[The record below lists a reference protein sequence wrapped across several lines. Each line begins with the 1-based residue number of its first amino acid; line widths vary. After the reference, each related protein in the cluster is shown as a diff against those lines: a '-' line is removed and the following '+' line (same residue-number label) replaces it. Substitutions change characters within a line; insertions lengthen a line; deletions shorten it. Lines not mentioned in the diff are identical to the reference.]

1 MLRFLT
7 DPIDPFTSRSS
18 PLLRKAWAFLLRETR
33 PLWPVAAAS
42 LLCTLVGASI
52 EVWLIGYSGRLV
64 DSLTGT
70 APPDVWRM
78 HGPELL
84 AVAALLLIARPLLH
98 FFSEALD
105 DLAFRTNAEA
115 LALWRSHGHVS
126 RQSVGWFRRNLSGRV
141 AALVE
146 GGGAAASVAAY
157 VTIHTLAYVCVYI
170 AGSVWVMASVDA
182 RMALPLGLWILLYA
196 GLTAYVIP
204 RYRKAS
210 ERRQEAESALT
221 GLLVDSYANT
231 DTLALFADRQAEDRL
246 ARDIMDRTRRSRQG
260 VARVEVTVNTAM
272 MLLNGV
278 LMTGLIG
285 YGIVLWSRG
294 DAPIGLIA
302 SALALSFRIGSMAEW
317 LLDGVSDLFKSLGSL
332 RKSLTTIAEPLA
344 VPDHGT
350 GTLEITEGRIRL
362 TGVRHHYGRGAG
374 GLDGIDLDIAPGERV
389 GLVGRSGAGKST
401 LVNLVLRFFD
411 AEEGRIEIDGRDV
424 TEVTQESLRQAIA
437 MVPQEATLLARTVRA
452 NIAHDGTD
460 VEEAAKKASA
470 HAFISALPDGY
481 DTLVGERGAVLSGG
495 QRQRIA
501 LARAIRK
508 DAPILVL
515 DEATSALDSEVEAAI
530 QDTLD
535 EVMDGRTVIAI
546 AHRLSTIARMDRIV
560 VLDVGRIV
568 EEGSHEELLAGGGL
582 YASLWA
588 RQSGGFLGE

>member
-7 DPIDPFTSRSS
+7 DPINPFTSRVAAL
-18 PLLRKAWAFLLRETR
+18 PRTAWSFLLREFR
-33 PLWPVAAAS
+33 PLRLVVAAS
-42 LLCTLVGASI
+42 LVSTVIGASV

-64 DSLTGT
+64 DSLTAT
-70 APPDVWRM
+70 APPDVWRV

-84 AVAALLLIARPLLH
+84 AVAGLLLVVRPLLH

-105 DLAFRTNAEA
+105 DLAFRSNAEA
-115 LALWRSHGHVS
+115 LALWRTHRHVS
-126 RQSVGWFRRNLSGRV
+126 RQSAGWFRRNLSGRV
-141 AALVE
+141 ASLVE
-146 GGGAAASVAAY
+146 GGGQSASVAAY
-157 VTIHTLAYVCVYI
+157 VVIHTLAYVGVYI
-170 AGSVWVMASVDA
+170 IGSVWVMSSVDA
-182 RMALPLGLWILLYA
+182 RMALPMALWILLYA
-196 GLTAYVIP
+196 GLAAHVIP
-204 RYRKAS
+204 RYRRTS
-210 ERRQEAESALT
+210 EHRQEAESELT
-221 GLLVDSYANT
+221 GLLVDSYGNA
-231 DTLALFADRQAEDRL
+231 DTLALFADRAAEDDL
-246 ARDIMDRTRRSRQG
+246 ARRVMDRTRRSRQDVG
-260 VARVEVTVNTAM
+260 RVEVTVNTGM

-278 LMTGLIG
+278 LMTALIG
-285 YGIVLWSRG
+285 YGIVLWSQEA
-294 DAPIGLIA
+294 APIGLIA

-317 LLDGVSDLFKSLGSL
+317 LLDGVSSLFSSLGSL
-332 RKSLTTIAEPLA
+332 RKSLDTAAEPLA
-344 VPDHGT
+344 VPDDGT
-350 GTLEITEGRIRL
+350 DVLQVTEGRIRL
-362 TGVRHHYGRGAG
+362 SGVHHHYGRGAG
-374 GLDGIDLDIAPGERV
+374 GLDGVDLEIRPGERV

-401 LVNLVLRFFD
+401 LVNLILRFFD
-411 AEEGRIEIDGRDV
+411 AEDGRVEIDGRDV
-424 TEVTQESLRQAIA
+424 TSVTQESLRRAIA

-470 HAFISALPDGY
+470 HGFITALPDGY

-535 EVMDGRTVIAI
+535 EVMEGRTVIAI

-560 VLDVGRIV
+560 VLNAGRV
-568 EEGSHEELLAGGGL
+568 AEEGSHDELLVRGGL